1 MPDVNYDEQRQQRQ
15 YELYRQEMES
25 RRNRGYYGSEGQTG
39 PDTLSF
45 ADWSA
50 QPLAQQFSTEF
61 SGGNRFGETALDEND
76 PLVAQFIQQFGSR
89 DYNTEAP
96 DSGNARATGYSMG
109 YGDPSYMGS
118 QDFMQDGSRV
128 IRLPDGRYI
137 RETGNI
143 DNAAI
148 AGTQDRD
155 ASEFGPRYDWLAA
168 VLGAAAAGGAFG
180 GEGLFGGAPPGG
192 ESFLPPG
199 GPSGTAAFGS
209 PGFGAGEW
217 AGILP
222 EAGST
227 PAMFGTPGFG
237 GGEMFFTDTMGLGGG
252 GGALGTGTS
261 LVGTGLGAGTVTG
274 PLGSGFS
281 LAGTG
286 LAPGAVTGTGAV
298 AGGAAAGGSM
308 VRDALSLARDL
319 LGGGEGE
326 GAGGGILGGF
336 GAAPKIGEHRQD
348 NDPYGLMASG
358 YGPWTGLIPESSDSK
373 KAKITEAMMKR
384 NPTSTWG

>member
-1 MPDVNYDEQRQQRQ
+1 MPQIGYDPA
-15 YELYRQEMES
+15 
-25 RRNRGYYGSEGQTG
+25 TG
-39 PDTLSF
+39 RLTL
-45 ADWSA
+45 D
-50 QPLAQQFSTEF
+50 
-61 SGGNRFGETALDEND
+61 GEVLDRND
-76 PLVAQFIQQFGSR
+76 PRMWGSVGRNVLDVSTGDQGAFGAEDYDPRYYEPYKEWTENGEVTRYRRKPEVSDQLGGRIQLGQSGVGGHAETIDPSKLQWSDEFGILTSR
-89 DYNTEAP
+89 DNYSAP
-96 DSGNARATGYSMG
+96 DPGNFLERNPWLLA
-109 YGDPSYMGS
+109 
-118 QDFMQDGSRV
+118 
-128 IRLPDGRYI
+128 LP
-137 RETGNI
+137 
-143 DNAAI
+143 AA
-148 AGTQDRD
+148 
-155 ASEFGPRYDWLAA
+155 FGALSS
-168 VLGAAAAGGAFG
+168 GGAFG
-180 GEGLFGGAPPGG
+180 GGGASEGAAAAN
-192 ESFLPPG
+192 LAPG
-199 GPSGTAAFGS
+199 GPSGTAAFGT
-209 PGFGAGEW
+209 PGFGAGEG

-227 PAMFGTPGFG
+227 PARFGTPGFG
-237 GGEMFFTDTMGLGGG
+237 RGEMFFTDTMGLGGG

-319 LGGGEGE
+319 LGGGEQ

-358 YGPWTGLIPESSDSK
+358 YGPWTGIIPESADAK

-384 NPTSTWG
+384 KPSVWG